1 MVGKFYRFVL
11 DKKKLI
17 SLIEKGLQKTVFV
30 KIYFLV
36 VNNAMSLK
44 YLYSCI
50 QILSKIY
57 IIAFHFLFSCDNQHC
72 LMCSV

>member
-1 MVGKFYRFVL
+1 MVEKFYRFVL
-11 DKKKLI
+11 NKKKLI

-36 VNNAMSLK
+36 EISLK

-57 IIAFHFLFSCDNQHC
+57 IMAFHFLFSCDNQHC

>member
-1 MVGKFYRFVL
+1 MVENFYRFVL
-11 DKKKLI
+11 NKKNLI

-50 QILSKIY
+50 YKS
-57 IIAFHFLFSCDNQHC
+57 
-72 LMCSV
+72 

>member
-1 MVGKFYRFVL
+1 MVGNFYRFVL
-11 DKKKLI
+11 NKKNLI

-36 VNNAMSLK
+36 VNKAMSLK

-50 QILSKIY
+50 YKSEVK
-57 IIAFHFLFSCDNQHC
+57 ST
-72 LMCSV
+72 